1 MERYVD
7 LMEARVSRNAWAMT
21 CWTKPAKTCDAES
34 ELRKWK
40 KVLAGGRAAFVGIP
54 EALGM
59 DSYVASAGTV
69 GKVCSWASA

>member
-7 LMEARVSRNAWAMT
+7 LMEARVSRNVWAMT
-21 CWTKPAKTCDAES
+21 CWTKLAKKCDAES

-40 KVLAGGRAAFVGIP
+40 KVLAGVRAAFAGIL

-59 DSYVASAGTV
+59 DSYVASADIV